1 MNKEREREILTMLLA
16 SEKKTLS
23 VSELAKSL
31 YTSESSIRRD
41 LASLEQKQLIK
52 RTHGGAAIEE
62 NSISAQ
68 KIPFVIRELE
78 QSDAKV
84 EMAKKATNYVNNC
97 DVIFLDAS
105 SSAYNLVPYLAM
117 KKGLTVITS
126 GIKTLTKLGEYGIRA
141 ISTGG
146 ILLPSC
152 QSLVGNEAQLTV
164 SHFNA
169 DACFFSCR
177 GLSPDKM
184 LTDISQPENAVRL
197 KMIQHSARSY
207 LLCTSNK
214 INRTFYH
221 NLCRAEDITGIIKAD
236 APDEL
241 TEPTLGQTNKPSR
254 KKVEKT

>member
-84 EMAKKATNYVNNC
+84 EMAK
-97 DVIFLDAS
+97 I
-105 SSAYNLVPYLAM
+105 
-117 KKGLTVITS
+117 
-126 GIKTLTKLGEYGIRA
+126 
-141 ISTGG
+141 
-146 ILLPSC
+146 
-152 QSLVGNEAQLTV
+152 
-164 SHFNA
+164 
-169 DACFFSCR
+169 
-177 GLSPDKM
+177 
-184 LTDISQPENAVRL
+184 
-197 KMIQHSARSY
+197 
-207 LLCTSNK
+207 
-214 INRTFYH
+214 
-221 NLCRAEDITGIIKAD
+221 
-236 APDEL
+236 
-241 TEPTLGQTNKPSR
+241 
-254 KKVEKT
+254 KKVSVIHCFIV